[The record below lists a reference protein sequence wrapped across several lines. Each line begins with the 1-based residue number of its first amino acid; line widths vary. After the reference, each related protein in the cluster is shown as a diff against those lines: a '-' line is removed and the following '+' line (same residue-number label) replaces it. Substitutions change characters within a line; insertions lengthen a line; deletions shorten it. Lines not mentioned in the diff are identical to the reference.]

1 MLFAVALICGCTPN
15 KNADPRDAEI
25 AQLQATVKNLES
37 KVANLTTQTELNTSN
52 FVTGSQGVL
61 SCISNL
67 TVIYEFQSV
76 ISKRL
81 EKHIAD
87 QTIHRTNPP
96 AATAGTSTRSATKT
110 GPVKRNVLTDS
121 VLAEIKR
128 KAQLEWPGDY
138 SMQAYEIKKQTEA
151 FQRMTP

>member
-1 MLFAVALICGCTPN
+1 MLFIVTLICGCTQ
-15 KNADPRDAEI
+15 KQNADPRDAQI
-25 AQLQATVKNLES
+25 AQLQATIKNLES

-67 TVIYEFQSV
+67 TVVYEFQSV

-87 QTIHRTNPP
+87 HTIHRTNQP
-96 AATAGTSTRSATKT
+96 AALAGTSSQPATKT
-110 GPVKRNVLTDS
+110 VSAKRNVLTDA

-151 FQRMTP
+151 FQRMNP